1 MKKLLLA
8 ASFAALL
15 ATGDILAEAPK
26 REFRSTWMAG
36 MNIDWPFFLDDGKR
50 RPTTAEAKQ
59 QLIDYLDQL
68 KAQNFTTVCLHVRPR
83 ADAYYKS
90 TLEPWSGDL
99 TGTRG
104 KDPGYDPLAFALEEC
119 HKRGLECYA
128 WVNPYRI
135 SNTGAPY
142 NTAFD
147 KEWAAKGWTIR
158 NATGKWIAFNPG
170 IPEARKHCLDVIKE
184 IYTNYDIDGMLFDDY
199 FYPDGGMPGYVTGT
213 KDEDADDYQL
223 WKDLDP
229 GMSLYDWRRH
239 NVNTFVKELYDEIQ
253 KTRPDMR
260 FGIGPAGV
268 SYISAAERGFKRPN
282 IQATDWQYDQIYSDP
297 LQWLEDGTIDF
308 ISPQIYWARSNSYS
322 PYEPLVKWWSEVAKH
337 YNRHN
342 YTSVA
347 SYKVETAEFSN
358 GNPATGWAEIS
369 AQIDLTRQHADG
381 NTPGV
386 IYYNT
391 KTINGPQCSG
401 LGDYISTHNYTRR
414 ALVPVVDWKQRV
426 NYPAVADL
434 KYSGSKLTWTATK
447 AAEKAIIRY
456 TVYAIPSDV
465 DVDEAK
471 AADGDGFNAD
481 YLVDVTYSPSFTLP
495 SDKASGHWYAVCVY
509 DGYGFESDPSI
520 ANYSGVKSDATTL
533 VSPKGGTT
541 VSWNVTL
548 KWNAVS
554 GSTYTVQVATDS
566 EFRNL
571 VMNSTTTATEAVM
584 NCDELAE
591 NTLCYWRVRTQQEG
605 KLAVYSETETFRSP
619 SRQAAPAAKLG
630 KPADKADIEDT
641 DIVFEWSVSGDDIA
655 SRLEIDKAS
664 GDFSAPV
671 VSRQLEPGQTSI
683 DVRTAVLGQ
692 DTFKWRIVTG
702 GKRYKETTSE
712 VRSFTVTNL
721 SIGSYEKGY
730 YIKTDNSS
738 YSANNKLE
746 FENLWYRSAHSPW
759 NNMSFVEN
767 GSLQR
772 GLAATKTSVYVSG
785 RSTASNTAD
794 IYLSEYSAETGEH
807 IRDIMLGEEGKIS
820 YLPCNDVIKDSEG
833 NILISNMSL
842 NIASTPVQLHLVN
855 LTDGSLTNVA
865 TLSGNDNITGRIDHV
880 GVYGD
885 VRSGNF
891 TVFGAVASTANVIRW
906 KVSDGVV
913 AAPEMKTFT
922 KFYPTTS
929 TTFGIAP
936 RVFPISDTQFY
947 ADGHATAWTLYSFDN
962 TKSTIGSFA
971 VVPDLAPSGTDDN
984 GAVTFKLGT
993 ASYAVYSSDPYSN
1006 DTRFSLVKIKQK
1018 NYAGMQR
1025 LWLFPANGLG
1035 DVRSGTCST
1044 PVDAVVM
1051 SENTAHIYTYSPG
1064 NGLAA
1069 YRLVDRGISG
1079 VTEIE
1084 TAGDRALELRVSGR
1098 TVYLSDVAE
1107 NIYVYNLTGAV
1118 VATANDCDIIEIPTA
1133 GSYIVN
1139 ADGKSKLVIV
1149 K

>member
-8 ASFAALL
+8 ASLAALL
-15 ATGDILAEAPK
+15 ATGDIMAEAPK

-36 MNIDWPFFLDDGKR
+36 MNIDWPYFLDNGKR

-59 QLIDYLDQL
+59 ELIDYLDKL

-104 KDPGYDPLAFALEEC
+104 KDPGWDPLAFALEEC
-119 HKRGLECYA
+119 HKRGIECYA

-135 SNTGAPY
+135 SNTGSPY
-142 NTAFD
+142 NTSFD

-158 NATGKWIAFNPG
+158 NASGKWIAFNPG

-184 IYTNYDIDGMLFDDY
+184 IYTNYNIDGMLFDDY
-199 FYPDGGMPGYVTGT
+199 FYPDGGMPGYVDGT

-223 WKDLDP
+223 WKDLKP

-268 SYISAAERGFKRPN
+268 SYISAAGRGLKRPN

-308 ISPQIYWARSNSYS
+308 ISPQIYWARSYSYA

-369 AQIDLTRQHADG
+369 AQIDLTRKYADG

-391 KTINGPQCSG
+391 KTINGPQCTG
-401 LGDYISTHNYTRR
+401 LGDYISAHNYTRK

-434 KYSGSKLTWTATK
+434 KYSDSKLTWTATK

-456 TVYAIPSDV
+456 TVYAIPSAV
-465 DVDEAK
+465 NVEEAQ

-495 SDKASGHWYAVCVY
+495 SDKTSGHWYAVCVY
-509 DGYGFESDPSI
+509 DGYGFESEPSI
-520 ANYSGVKSDATTL
+520 ANYSGVKSEATTL

-541 VSWNVTL
+541 VSWDVTL
-548 KWNAVS
+548 KWNAIS

-591 NTLCYWRVRTQQEG
+591 NALCYWRVRTQQEG

-641 DIVFEWSVSGDDIA
+641 DIVFEWSISGDDIA

-702 GKRYKETTSE
+702 GKRYKETASE

-759 NNMSFVEN
+759 NNMSFAEN

-913 AAPEMKTFT
+913 ATPEMKTFT

-993 ASYAVYSSDPYSN
+993 ASYAVYNCDPYSN

-1084 TAGDRALELRVSGR
+1084 TAGDRVLELRVSGR

-1118 VATANDCDIIEIPTA
+1118 VATANDCDIIEIPTP